1 MNKFEQVSSDGHQ
14 MSVTGVG
21 YPDPM
26 SGGGGRVSKPH
37 VWRVPFDLSNDLDT
51 LPFRRGQIHP
61 SFPKLRLRAV
71 INRVQPVVTQSVV
84 EIIYSK

>member
-26 SGGGGRVSKPH
+26 SGGGGRVPY
-37 VWRVPFDLSNDLDT
+37 PT
-51 LPFRRGQIHP
+51 LPFRHGQIHP
-61 SFPKLRLRAV
+61 SFPELRLRAA